1 MSVSTNHGNIQ
12 LIAMQLQKV
21 REGATQAV
29 ELNVTLFEAT
39 LTIEYRYQYTNE
51 EAPPHLK
58 FTFDG
63 GSGERVVDR
72 VMTAI
77 GDVLAENHTQ
87 LCRLKID
94 SIDFQ
99 NSNNNN
105 NNNNNTHR
113 RFWIGLAA
121 NRVLKEVCFSKV
133 AFPNATDITEFTAN
147 PALETLELEGSTF
160 PARTFDC
167 FCQGLRSSLI
177 TKLLIRGF
185 APPQEGC
192 WPWLWSALEHGAH
205 HLTNLT
211 IQRFRGA
218 SPGIETGLESLLS
231 NNNNNNTLR
240 ELHLTGCFQDSTDR
254 QFFRAIGAGLSTNAT
269 VEILSLTV
277 LDEPWTVP
285 TSNDKLLN
293 TVFTAGLDRNV
304 AIQSMTFET
313 NHFRESVNA
322 LANGLERM
330 MHNRSDTAIHNGRD
344 RIGSVRVLSKLEIG
358 FQTSVHCLRINTDH
372 ADDLFFTRL
381 SRRSDVIPVK
391 TIKIKHETSGP
402 MLPSGVYDFIRSTRV
417 TKTLVLETNRTQQA
431 DDRHCVDLADAM
443 ETNDSIS
450 ELEVAGNAFHQTNVD
465 LLQSPN
471 KYRIHCQLRRNE
483 IQVRILRKKKNVVL
497 LPMVFARLLLPDET
511 QPDEKKH
518 YRIESRQLVDR
529 TIAFE
534 MMRDSPEVFSVN
546 ER

>member
-1 MSVSTNHGNIQ
+1 
-12 LIAMQLQKV
+12 
-21 REGATQAV
+21 
-29 ELNVTLFEAT
+29 
-39 LTIEYRYQYTNE
+39 
-51 EAPPHLK
+51 
-58 FTFDG
+58 
-63 GSGERVVDR
+63 
-72 VMTAI
+72 
-77 GDVLAENHTQ
+77 
-87 LCRLKID
+87 
-94 SIDFQ
+94 
-99 NSNNNN
+99 
-105 NNNNNTHR
+105 
-113 RFWIGLAA
+113 
-121 NRVLKEVCFSKV
+121 
-133 AFPNATDITEFTAN
+133 
-147 PALETLELEGSTF
+147 
-160 PARTFDC
+160 
-167 FCQGLRSSLI
+167 
-177 TKLLIRGF
+177 
-185 APPQEGC
+185 
-192 WPWLWSALEHGAH
+192 
-205 HLTNLT
+205 
-211 IQRFRGA
+211 
-218 SPGIETGLESLLS
+218 
-231 NNNNNNTLR
+231 
-240 ELHLTGCFQDSTDR
+240 
-254 QFFRAIGAGLSTNAT
+254 
-269 VEILSLTV
+269 
-277 LDEPWTVP
+277 
-285 TSNDKLLN
+285 
-293 TVFTAGLDRNV
+293 
-304 AIQSMTFET
+304 
-313 NHFRESVNA
+313 
-322 LANGLERM
+322 